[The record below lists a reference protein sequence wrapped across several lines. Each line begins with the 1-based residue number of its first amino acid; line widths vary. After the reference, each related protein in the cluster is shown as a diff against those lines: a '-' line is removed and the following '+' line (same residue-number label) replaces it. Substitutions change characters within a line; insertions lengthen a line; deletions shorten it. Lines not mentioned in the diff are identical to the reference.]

1 MLGIVGYMTNA
12 TNTKTPAAIDEMAT
26 SDLLD
31 RSEVTRTLNIVK
43 HSVSE
48 LYNDARR
55 KTPYFASSKKEAQA
69 KLSAALKAL
78 EGFADSL
85 DSIKKS

>member
-1 MLGIVGYMTNA
+1 MTNTA
-12 TNTKTPAAIDEMAT
+12 NTTKNTPATDASTIDRPA
-26 SDLLD
+26 
-31 RSEVTRTLNIVK
+31 VTRTLNIVK

-55 KTPYFASSKKEAQA
+55 KTPYFANSKEEAEA

-78 EGFADSL
+78 EGFAENL
-85 DSIKKS
+85 DAIKKR